1 MKTRLTATVGTRISK
16 AMRSAFVRKA
26 KKEENMDQSEVLRE
40 LIHAYVED
48 RAAINRAVQSTSGES
63 K

>member
-1 MKTRLTATVGTRISK
+1 MKIRLTATIGTRISK

-26 KKEENMDQSEVLRE
+26 KKEANMDQSEVLRE
-40 LIHAYVED
+40 LVHAYVEG
-48 RAAINRAVQSTSGES
+48 RVAIPVVQSTSGES